1 MNDHTLHALPSY
13 VEIDFIGEDHKV
25 NLWETRVNN
34 ELGIIWWMG
43 KQGLIEGK
51 EQRTQVVN
59 QAKQME
65 FLNSHDKK
73 VSQVDSKGGTIV
85 VDNNVGVADGVLRK
99 DKLHVSKVLS
109 SIQICIVL
117 GLFIWWLFIVLL

>member
-1 MNDHTLHALPSY
+1 
-13 VEIDFIGEDHKV
+13 
-25 NLWETRVNN
+25 
-34 ELGIIWWMG
+34 MG